1 MPRVDNCGI
10 LIFMQ
15 EIIARACM
23 LVAII
28 LLGYVLRRIRFLP
41 EEAFAVVS
49 KTVLNVTLPCA
60 VITNF
65 AHIQVTSALLWMFPL
80 GFLVNALLVGTGYLT
95 GKRRGMDEQVFCM
108 LNFSG
113 HNIGCFALPYVAS
126 LLGPT
131 AVVSVC
137 LFDAGNAIWATGG
150 TNALC
155 AAMQEG
161 GRIRLGAVAKRIS
174 RSVTTITYLAMLLL
188 ATLNLRLPGPVLE
201 FAGLVGSANSFLAMF
216 MLGLGMNLKI
226 RRAQLRWIGKAFV
239 LRFGI
244 SALLAAA
251 FYFLLPF
258 EHEIRLGAALAVFAP
273 ISSISAAYTGERGGD
288 VGLAS
293 SWNTITILSSLVCMT
308 VVLLLAA

>member
-1 MPRVDNCGI
+1 M
-10 LIFMQ
+10 
-15 EIIARACM
+15 
-23 LVAII
+23 
-28 LLGYVLRRIRFLP
+28 
-41 EEAFAVVS
+41 S
-49 KTVLNVTLPCA
+49 
-60 VITNF
+60 
-65 AHIQVTSALLWMFPL
+65 H
-80 GFLVNALLVGTGYLT
+80 
-95 GKRRGMDEQVFCM
+95 
-108 LNFSG
+108 
-113 HNIGCFALPYVAS
+113 
-126 LLGPT
+126 T
-131 AVVSVC
+131 AV
-137 LFDAGNAIWATGG
+137 
-150 TNALC
+150 
-155 AAMQEG
+155 
-161 GRIRLGAVAKRIS
+161 
-174 RSVTTITYLAMLLL
+174 SVTTITYLAMLLL